1 MFQVHR
7 LVVVDEDDHVLG
19 VLSLSDILVYLVL
32 KPSDDDIGVDETS
45 SDSEVPVDPDLA
57 SSDDKVFEENEEPR
71 DYVQNSRWGEVPVSV

>member
-71 DYVQNSRWGEVPVSV
+71 DYVQNSCWGEVPVSV